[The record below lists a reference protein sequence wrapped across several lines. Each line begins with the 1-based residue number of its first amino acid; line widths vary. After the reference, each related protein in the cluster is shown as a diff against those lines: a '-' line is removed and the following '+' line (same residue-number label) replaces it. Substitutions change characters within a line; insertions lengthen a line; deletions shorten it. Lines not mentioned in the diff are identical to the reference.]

1 MEMHFTAMGCQMF
14 AVVDR
19 SSDEVAHMLA
29 QVPQWF
35 ARWEACLSR
44 FRADS
49 ELSQLNRAWGEP
61 FVASVL
67 LLEVVDAALQA
78 AHATEGIVT
87 PTVLKALE
95 AAGYGCSFEHLLR
108 RDAPAQHQR
117 GDRFVPDWR
126 AIAIDRVNRTITLPP
141 HARLDLGGVAKGW
154 AADQAIR
161 QLAAVGP
168 ALVDAG
174 GDIAVSGPRAD
185 GSAWAVG
192 VADPFDG
199 TQQRELLL
207 ITHGGVATSGRD
219 YRRWQ
224 QNGIWQHHVIDPRT
238 GLPSA
243 SDVISATVVAPT
255 ACEAEVAAKVALL
268 LGSAAGL
275 GWLEARPPLAGLVMC
290 DDRTLRRS
298 SKLARF
304 CWQPCEEE

>member
-1 MEMHFTAMGCQMF
+1 MF
-14 AVVDR
+14 AVVD
-19 SSDEVAHMLA
+19 SNAEQAAHMLA

-35 ARWEACLSR
+35 TDWEAYLSR

-49 ELSQLNRAWGEP
+49 ELSQLNRACGAP
-61 FVASVL
+61 FVASTL

-87 PTVLKALE
+87 PTVLDALE
-95 AAGYGCSFEHLLR
+95 AAGYVCSFERLLH
-108 RDAPAQHQR
+108 RDAPALQQW
-117 GDRFVPDWR
+117 GDNVVPDWR
-126 AIAIDRVNRTITLPP
+126 AITLDRVNRTITLPA
-141 HARLDLGGVAKGW
+141 HTRLDLGGVAKGW

-207 ITHGGVATSGRD
+207 LTHGGVATSGRD

-224 QNGIWQHHVIDPRT
+224 QNGIWQHHLLDPRT
-238 GLPSA
+238 GVPSA

-275 GWLEARPPLAGLVMC
+275 GWLEARPTLAGLVIC

-298 SKLARF
+298 SKLDSF
-304 CWQPCEEE
+304 CWQPREEEDHD